1 MFNQLNNKSTKLIGE
16 QDKRQRREIE
26 LFLRDS
32 KLLFEGVIGGKGR
45 RVKGVTSRWEGRA
58 SGCSLNIVFFLNFF
72 LFF

>member
-32 KLLFEGVIGGKGR
+32 KLLFEGVRGKG
-45 RVKGVTSRWEGRA
+45 KGEKSKRGLDGQVVELESQKTIG
-58 SGCSLNIVFFLNFF
+58 L
-72 LFF
+72 